1 MTLKDILLK
10 IKNILRIRKEEVWT
24 NEVENKLMDVDK
36 LYKPEEFILKI
47 EEIIGK
53 LDIQIQ
59 KLKRKYSNLE
69 QKNKEYFEK
78 CIEALANKD
87 EERAKIY
94 AQEVA
99 EIRKLARM
107 IFHSELIFEQIKL
120 RLETIEELRE
130 VVGLLTPLNKIILSI
145 KEEVKGIIPE
155 AALTLTELQE
165 SIEGFISATT
175 GMPIEEISISTD
187 LSGEARDILEEASIV
202 ASERIEKSFPEIT
215 EVKDEQIKTMVYAYI
230 KEHYKDFDIEECASV
245 LSLSEEEVEKAIEML
260 EKEGK
265 IILKKE
271 EEEHY

>member
-1 MTLKDILLK
+1 MKLKEKLLN
-10 IKNILRIRKEEVWT
+10 IKNILKIEKEKPWT
-24 NEVENKLMDVDK
+24 NEIEYRLMNANK

-47 EEIIGK
+47 EDIIGK

-59 KLKRKYSNLE
+59 KLRKKYFNLE

-99 EIRKLARM
+99 EVRKLARM

-130 VVGLLTPLNKIILSI
+130 IVGLLTPLNEVILRI

-155 AALTLTELQE
+155 AALTLAELQE
-165 SIEGFISATT
+165 SIESFISVTT
-175 GMPIEEISISTD
+175 GMPIEEISVSTD
-187 LSGEARDILEEASIV
+187 LSGEARNILEEASIV
-202 ASERIEKSFPEIT
+202 ASERIDESFPEIS
-215 EVKDEQIKTMVYAYI
+215 EAKDEQIKTMVYTYI
-230 KEHYKDFDIEECASV
+230 KEHYKDFDMEECASV
-245 LSLSEEEVEKAIEML
+245 LSLSEEEVKKAIAML

-265 IILKKE
+265 IILE
-271 EEEHY
+271 GEEHY

>member
-1 MTLKDILLK
+1 MRLKEILLNIKNVLK
-10 IKNILRIRKEEVWT
+10 IKKEKEWT
-24 NEVENKLMDVDK
+24 NEVEHRLMNVDK
-36 LYKPEEFILKI
+36 LYNPEEFILKI
-47 EEIIGK
+47 ENTIGK
-53 LDIQIQ
+53 LDVQIQ
-59 KLKRKYSNLE
+59 KLRKKYSILE

-99 EIRKLARM
+99 EVRKLARM

-165 SIEGFISATT
+165 NIERFVSATT
-175 GMPIEEISISTD
+175 GIPMEEVSISTD
-187 LSGEARDILEEASIV
+187 LSGEAKDILEEASIV
-202 ASERIEKSFPEIT
+202 ASERIDESFPEIT
-215 EVKDEQIKTMVYAYI
+215 EIKDEQIKKMVYAYI

-245 LSLSEEEVEKAIEML
+245 LSLSEEEVEKAIERL

-271 EEEHY
+271 EEHY